1 MTDAAPRAR
10 PAMRLTWRI
19 VLGLAVLGIVGPA
32 LAALAI
38 AGWGALM
45 GCAPE
50 APSCGGLDLGASLAF
65 ALEWA
70 WKRILDVPG
79 LAILVAIAAVA
90 AAFGFAPRG
99 RAVTWS
105 FMTACWGCIAALIL
119 PFVAVFS
126 AMPEGCRITEAGAAG
141 CIVWGHKMG
150 MAYEAA
156 GAAFWWSIV
165 IVPVS
170 LGGVLLTFILA
181 SLRQRLARSG

>member
-1 MTDAAPRAR
+1 MTDAVHRSRQSMQAA
-10 PAMRLTWRI
+10 WRI

-50 APSCGGLDLGASLAF
+50 DGSCGAVDLGAALAF

-70 WKRILDVPG
+70 WRRVLDVRM
-79 LAILVAIAAVA
+79 LAILVGIAATA
-90 AAFGFAPRG
+90 AAFGFTPRG

-119 PFVAVFS
+119 PFVAVFA
-126 AMPEGCRITEAGAAG
+126 AMPDGCRINEAGASG
-141 CIVWGHKMG
+141 CVVWGHRMG
-150 MAYEAA
+150 AAYDMA
-156 GAAFWWSIV
+156 GTAFWWSIV